1 MSFWTDL
8 IAPVTETVDDIWYTN
23 EEQAANDTALAISNN
38 EVAIANASAT
48 TPTTTDLTWLWWTL
62 GALAFLLIAYFLFK
76 RRKKAK

>member
-38 EVAIANASAT
+38 EVAIANAG
-48 TPTTTDLTWLWWTL
+48 TPTTTTDLTWLWWTL
-62 GALAFLLIAYFLFK
+62 GALAFLVIAYFLFK